1 VASAAEDATRVAYVF
16 GYGSLVELTQPLA
29 VDGRLYPAVPGR
41 LSGFRRRWGVAM
53 NNWETTDAQK
63 HFLDPESG
71 LKPKVAVAYLDV
83 EEATGEA
90 VNGLAIPVDPDRLA
104 ELDRREGNYRRA
116 EVSAAFEPALAQT
129 VFVYHGTDAARR
141 RAAENGE
148 HVYVSR
154 QYVERVRRAFT
165 ALGPGEL
172 DEYERGTGSPP
183 FPERDLEPRYPRTA
197 T

>member
-1 VASAAEDATRVAYVF
+1 MARPAEDATRVAYVF

-41 LSGFRRRWGVAM
+41 LNGFRRRWGVAS
-53 NNWETTDAQK
+53 NNRVTTDAQK

-71 LKPKVAVAYLDV
+71 LKPKVAVAYLDI
-83 EEATGEA
+83 EEAAGEA
-90 VNGLAIPVDPDRLA
+90 VNGLAIPVDPNRLA
-104 ELDRREGNYRRA
+104 ELDLREGNYRRA
-116 EVSAAFEPALAQT
+116 EVSAAFEPALTHT
-129 VFVYHGTDAARR
+129 VFVYHGTEPARV

-165 ALGPGEL
+165 ALGPGQLE
-172 DEYERGTGSPP
+172 EYERTTGPLP
-183 FPERDLEPRYPRTA
+183 FPARDLEPRYPGTA
-197 T
+197 S

>member
-1 VASAAEDATRVAYVF
+1 MARPAEDATRVAYVF
-16 GYGSLVELTQPLA
+16 GYGSLVELTQPLT
-29 VDGRLYPAVPGR
+29 VDGRLYPAVPGK

-71 LKPKVAVAYLDV
+71 LKPKLAVAYLDV
-83 EEATGEA
+83 EEAAGET

-104 ELDRREGNYRRA
+104 ELDLREGNYRRA
-116 EVSAAFEPALAQT
+116 DVSARFEPALAQT
-129 VFVYHGTDAARR
+129 VFVYHGTAAARAR
-141 RAAENGE
+141 SAENGE

-154 QYVERVRRAFT
+154 QYVERVRRAFA

-172 DEYERGTGSPP
+172 AEYERTTGPLP
-183 FPERDLEPRYPRTA
+183 FPERDLEPRYPQTA
-197 T
+197 P